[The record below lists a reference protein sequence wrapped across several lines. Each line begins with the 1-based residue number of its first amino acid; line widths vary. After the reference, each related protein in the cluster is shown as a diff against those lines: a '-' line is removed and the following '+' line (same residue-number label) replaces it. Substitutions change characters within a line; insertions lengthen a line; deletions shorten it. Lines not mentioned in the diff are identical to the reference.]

1 MIRKALISICLSAFL
16 YGCGG
21 ASSDHP
27 LVFEGDVILV
37 DVDGQPVTL
46 SMLEHLMEVRGVSEE
61 DEDGMRRLLDELIR
75 LQAVAN
81 RARTEGVSDDPDV
94 RAQRMIRDIETQYV
108 RYLQKFQLDNPVTD
122 DEIRSVY
129 RSQVQ
134 RTADRR
140 FKLETIEFETQAP
153 ALDELRALESG
164 ERSFEQAVD
173 RATEQGRLARRTEWI
188 DSTQVPA
195 DFAPALIAS
204 EAGEVVDSLLPYEG
218 RWQVVRVIETEAFEP
233 PPLSEVR
240 EGIERTLTREKIE
253 AMVEQ
258 TYEDAQITPMLPL
271 NDAAPKDAESES
283 VGGEASS

>member
-1 MIRKALISICLSAFL
+1 MIRNVLILFFFAVFVS
-16 YGCGG
+16 GCGD
-21 ASSDHP
+21 SSPDHP
-27 LVFEGDVILV
+27 LVYEDDVVLV

-61 DEDGMRRLLDELIR
+61 DEEGMRQLLDELIR
-75 LQAVAN
+75 IQAVAN

-108 RYLQKFQLDNPVTD
+108 HYLQEFQLDNPVTD

-153 ALDELRALESG
+153 ALEEMRALGAG
-164 ERSFEQAVD
+164 ELTFEEAID
-173 RATEQGRLARRTEWI
+173 RATEDGRLARRTEWI

-195 DFAPALIAS
+195 DFAPSLIAS
-204 EAGEVVDSLLPYEG
+204 EAGDVVDSLLPYEG
-218 RWQVVRVIETEAFEP
+218 RWQVVRVIETEAFDP

-240 EGIERTLTREKIE
+240 EGIRRTLTREKIE
-253 AMVEQ
+253 AMVER
-258 TYEDAQITPMLPL
+258 TYENARITPMLPL
-271 NDAAPKDAESES
+271 DDAEADAAPADA
-283 VGGEASS
+283 GGDTPSS